1 MANDRIGSGQLV
13 AIREARLLATL
24 ITREEEQ
31 QAAKATGQP
40 VGNPPPPIR
49 KWLYIFSSDGTD
61 YGLKTTD
68 SPRIDARR
76 SFQHMAPF
84 EVDGV
89 NPPKSSIAGVDR
101 VEREVYFDWRGLAH
115 ERSIAATWQK
125 PRHQRPHPIF
135 GKAPS
140 GQWDE
145 LEDKLE
151 AGKGKPIGGRPGVLL
166 PPAVNGKPRRY
177 YLLLSPIR
185 LGPKA
190 LQFARDNPDALTIY
204 YNFWESSS
212 AGKVLGPQAVPPK
225 NINPEGY
232 RRDNSMLA
240 VVDPYAFAERI
251 RTKLLAPIQDQL
263 YAYLTSIDNG
273 DVQGVDKRHFQSH
286 INRGTI
292 SELVSL
298 ANMVARIQGDDQDL
312 KDLIDQQ
319 ALQQVLGIHGNRL
332 ESHIRMV
339 EKAARFYANW
349 LSGPQ
354 HQAIDLGVVEDLHDT
369 ADQTAAADKA
379 GALAH
384 WFCQFRAIQATGQ
397 GAGLIMQL
405 LSDKTPIKNPM
416 RDLFLKYAA
425 SKPAAGST
433 DLAALHAIGDLVPDL
448 ALYAYFQF
456 SPGELDAAGRPDP
469 DKAAAAR
476 AKALADLINNIRYFN
491 TQLGTDPEKD
501 PQKDLIKAAKKGKY
515 ALKTVIYAVD
525 APIKNA
531 QWVAE
536 PFKTG
541 KPVDLSS
548 NFLRRRLEQALG
560 FEPIGGLMKKKD
572 VWIAAESSE
581 EYLRRTALQMEQ
593 NIADLRQQAHAMQE
607 QYSAALVK
615 SVRLNPRYAA
625 LMAFHSTSGKEVTR
639 LEREASRL
647 SSEIDKVPWDVVGR
661 PDGPALLARRHALI
675 AELETHT
682 LRQLEL
688 RRQMQD
694 AAAEIESIE
703 EAARKAGV
711 SLKAARDKAAQ
722 LAARANSNYELWKQ
736 IEADK
741 ADDLKVRVRVI
752 NRRIEEVTA
761 QNLERQ
767 KALKAKGAEV
777 GPIKVYASAAFLLLE
792 FALFGATM
800 SDPHAS
806 DKQRRWA
813 FADLGKGFVD
823 LGKDY
828 LSLRGIKP
836 ELLPADARAKLFI
849 FSKADE
855 ALLKEASALRLRVA
869 SGVLGVLGGLHTAVK
884 YGPDAAAAWR
894 SDDTDAALAAGLAAF
909 GGVVSIAV
917 AIAPFLGFMT
927 VSAAS
932 GVGAVASLVTAIGIL
947 IYLFVADSE
956 HEKVLKNCY
965 FAKKPSQ
972 RGYRFKSSDKH
983 WIGPADPNAPEDFWG
998 VREQLAALTRLSA
1011 RCEVSARIGFPTM
1024 PTEIADA
1031 KTPPP
1036 AGEPFPFSFDFCAD
1050 FYGVPPGSSFRV
1062 SFIAADRDGRV
1073 YDVYAHFIHA
1083 ETFTRGAR
1091 HDHAKQVMT
1100 GFFAPPDRPGF
1111 LMFIL
1116 KAASAPFLPHSIT
1129 AKIEYTLPD
1138 GSRLTADHPLAT
1150 LERGR
1155 SPSLDTPSPN
1165 RYYQINDTPTFLSHF
1180 TNVPPTTFA

>member
-13 AIREARLLATL
+13 AIREARVLATL

-49 KWLYIFSSDGTD
+49 KWLYIFSSDGAD

-68 SPRIDARR
+68 SPRMDARR

-84 EVDGV
+84 DSDGV

-115 ERSIAATWQK
+115 ELSIATTWQK

-140 GQWDE
+140 AKWDE

-166 PPAVNGKPRRY
+166 PPAVKGKPRRY

-190 LQFARDNPDALTIY
+190 LQFAKDNPDALTIY
-204 YNFWESSS
+204 YNFWESTS
-212 AGKVLGPQAVPPK
+212 AGKILGPQAVPPK

-273 DVQGVDKRHFQSH
+273 DVRGVDKRHFQSH

-298 ANMVARIQGDDQDL
+298 ANIVSRIQGEDQDL

-319 ALQQVLGIHGNRL
+319 ALEQVLGIHGNRL
-332 ESHIRMV
+332 ESHVKMV

-349 LSGPQ
+349 LTGPQ
-354 HQAIDLGVVEDLHDT
+354 HQTIDLGVVEDLKDT
-369 ADQTAAADKA
+369 ADETAAVDKA
-379 GALAH
+379 AALSH

-397 GAGLIMQL
+397 GAGVISQL

-416 RDLFLKYAA
+416 RDLFLKYAS

-433 DLAALHAIGDLVPDL
+433 DLQALHAIGDLVPDL
-448 ALYAYFQF
+448 ALYVFFQF
-456 SPGELDAAGRPDP
+456 GPGELDAAGKPDP
-469 DKAAAAR
+469 DKAAPAR
-476 AKALADLINNIRYFN
+476 AKALADLVNNIQYFN
-491 TQLGTDPEKD
+491 TKLGTDPNQD
-501 PQKDLIKAAKKGKY
+501 PQKDLIKAAKKTKY
-515 ALKTVIYAVD
+515 AFKSVLYAID
-525 APIKNA
+525 SPIKNA

-536 PFKTG
+536 PFKNPG
-541 KPVDLSS
+541 ADLSS
-548 NFLRRRLEQALG
+548 NFFRRSMEKALG
-560 FEPIGGLMKKKD
+560 FEPVGGLLKRKNTW
-572 VWIAAESSE
+572 VAAESSE

-607 QYSAALVK
+607 QYTAALVK
-615 SVRLNPRYAA
+615 SVRVNPVYTN
-625 LMAFHSTSGKEVTR
+625 LFAFHLAAEKEMTALDREISRVGK
-639 LEREASRL
+639 
-647 SSEIDKVPWDVVGR
+647 EIDKVPYDVVGR
-661 PDGPALLARRHALI
+661 ADGPALLTKRHALI
-675 AELETHT
+675 SELETRT
-682 LRQLEL
+682 LRKLEL
-688 RRQMQD
+688 RRMMED
-694 AAAEIESIE
+694 AAAEIENIE
-703 EAARKAGV
+703 QAARNASV
-711 SLKAARDKAAQ
+711 DLKAARDKAVQ
-722 LAARANSNYELWKQ
+722 LAGKASSNYDLWKK
-736 IEADK
+736 IEAEK

-752 NRRIEEVTA
+752 DRRIQEVTA

-792 FALFGATM
+792 FAMFGATM
-800 SDPHAS
+800 SDQHAS

-813 FADLGKGFVD
+813 YADLGKGFVD

-836 ELLPADARAKLFI
+836 ELLPTDARTKLFI
-849 FSKADE
+849 FSKADA
-855 ALLKEASALRLRVA
+855 ALLKEASALRLKVA
-869 SGVLGVLGGLHTAVK
+869 SGVLGVLGGLHTVVK

-894 SDDTDAALAAGLAAF
+894 SDDTDAALFAGLAAF
-909 GGVVSIAV
+909 GGVVSVVV

-932 GVGAVASLVTAIGIL
+932 GIGAVASLVTAIGIL
-947 IYLFVADSE
+947 VYLYVADSE

-965 FAKKPSQ
+965 FAKKQSQ
-972 RGYRFKSSDKH
+972 QNYRFADGAKH
-983 WIGPADPNAPEDFWG
+983 WMGPPDPGARENFWG

-1011 RCEVSARIGFPTM
+1011 RFEVSSLSAVHNFPTQAFFAEEIPPDDPIRFNCQLVVDFNAVPAGARIFIDLRAVAFGGQSTQLYALSTSNFESGAKWNP
-1024 PTEIADA
+1024 A
-1031 KTPPP
+1031 KTVMQ
-1036 AGEPFPFSFDFCAD
+1036 
-1050 FYGVPPGSSFRV
+1050 GV
-1062 SFIAADRDGRV
+1062 
-1073 YDVYAHFIHA
+1073 
-1083 ETFTRGAR
+1083 
-1091 HDHAKQVMT
+1091 
-1100 GFFAPPDRPGF
+1100 FAPPDRPGF
-1111 LMFIL
+1111 IL
-1116 KAASAPFLPHSIT
+1116 ISLKDHSAKFFRRIAAF
-1129 AKIEYTLPD
+1129 IEYTLPD
-1138 GSRLTADHPLAT
+1138 GSTIKHDHTLIEMKIDTLINGIGEAT
-1150 LERGR
+1150 
-1155 SPSLDTPSPN
+1155 T
-1165 RYYQINDTPTFLSHF
+1165 RYYAQPEDGA
-1180 TNVPPTTFA
+1180 TFATSFHDVPHATFP